1 YLPHFFTL
9 FFILLIPNSGYTMV
23 KTQSEYDEKLIQTNE
38 PEFLRKK
45 LKSVKK
51 YVEKI
56 EEQIKIH
63 ENLANIQLT

>member
-1 YLPHFFTL
+1 
-9 FFILLIPNSGYTMV
+9 MV
-23 KTQSEYDEKLIQTNE
+23 KTKSEYDEKLMQTNE

-51 YVEKI
+51 YVDKI
-56 EEQIKIH
+56 EEQIRIH